1 MSHDG
6 ARIGAIGLGHWGRNI
21 VRNLDM
27 LGALAAMYDADPGT
41 RAKFAE
47 IYPNAHAAGSEEE
60 ILADRTIPAV
70 MIATPA
76 VTHGALVDRALDAG
90 KHVFVEKPICL
101 DAVEAERLS
110 AKAAAAGRVLM
121 VGHLLLYHPAFVAL
135 REAVGRGDLGE
146 LRYIYSNRLSLGRI
160 RREENALW
168 SFAPHDVS
176 MILDLAGRLPETVS
190 TSGGT
195 YLSPTVADTTL
206 SSLAFSD
213 RLRAHIFVSWLHPY
227 KDHRTVVIGTEAMA
241 VFHDSVPG
249 PEKLL
254 LYRHKVGWD
263 GEIPDIERAEAEP
276 LPYDDDEPLM
286 LECQHFLDC
295 VATGARP
302 RSNADEAIAVLSVL
316 DACQQSLTTGGPVS
330 VRVPAAASELSA
342 RAAP

>member
-1 MSHDG
+1 MTESKNSSAPGG
-6 ARIGAIGLGHWGRNI
+6 ASEIGVGVVGAGHWGRNL
-21 VRNLDM
+21 VRTFTR
-27 LGALAAMYDADPGT
+27 LGALRAVCDPDQAA
-41 RAKFAE
+41 
-47 IYPNAHAAGSEEE
+47 
-60 ILADRTIPAV
+60 LAPARDGNIPTYANIESLLEDPAV
-70 MIATPA
+70 TAVALATPA
-76 VTHGALVDRALDAG
+76 ATHAALAAQALATG
-90 KHVFVEKPICL
+90 KHVFVEKPLCL
-101 DAVEAERLS
+101 APTEGPPLRDT
-110 AKAAAAGRVLM
+110 AARAGLTLM
-121 VGHLLLYHPAFVAL
+121 VGHLLLYHPAYRSLKRLV
-135 REAVGRGDLGE
+135 EAGDLGE

-241 VFHDSVPG
+241 VFHDSLSG

-254 LYRHKVGWD
+254 LYRHKVAWD

-276 LPYDDDEPLM
+276 VAYGDDEPLM
-286 LECQHFLDC
+286 LECRHFLDC

-330 VRVPAAASELSA
+330 VRVPAAA
-342 RAAP
+342 